1 MLSSG
6 CFLYFIQSLL
16 LLLTKGLV
24 WYRLFCHYRNAEV
37 QSVSALQRKK
47 QQSNPVCIGLRIGVE
62 GTFPINHFHP
72 RRDPDSHGA
81 TVRAACGRLQWC
93 VGAAGPSSPTGKETG
108 GSVRMDWLALWSI
121 WQPRCLC
128 PRETGCLIGVS
139 AALWMESTGQ
149 LSHCQKYNF
158 LCGWARC
165 CSLKPWPSGAGFS
178 GFPHPSWRATCQEP
192 VAHQTLSSW
201 SCLSSDIWVSISLS
215 FSLVLTY
222 PLYTSHFMY
231 PECGLV
237 LVFIP
242 SHEHTG
248 FPQPSS
254 TFHIHLVMR
263 KCVLWVY
270 CSVPAALYVGGLF
283 VLNF

>member
-6 CFLYFIQSLL
+6 CFLYFTQSLL

-37 QSVSALQRKK
+37 QSVSTLQRKK
-47 QQSNPVCIGLRIGVE
+47 HQSSPVCIGLRIGLE
-62 GTFPINHFHP
+62 GTFPVNHFHP
-72 RRDPDSHGA
+72 QSDPDSRGA

-93 VGAAGPSSPTGKETG
+93 VGAGGPSSPTGKETG
-108 GSVRMDWLALWSI
+108 GFVRMDWLALWSI
-121 WQPRCLC
+121 WAAQSLVPEGDRL
-128 PRETGCLIGVS
+128 CLIGVS
-139 AALWMESTGQ
+139 AALWMESAGQ
-149 LSHCQKYNF
+149 LSHSQKYNL

-165 CSLKPWPSGAGFS
+165 CSPKPWAVGLGSQGSPIPAG
-178 GFPHPSWRATCQEP
+178 GPTCQEP

-201 SCLSSDIWVSISLS
+201 SCLSSSDLWVSMSLS
-215 FSLVLTY
+215 FSLVLTH
-222 PLYTSHFMY
+222 PLYTSHFMC

-248 FPQPSS
+248 FSNLPPRFTS
-254 TFHIHLVMR
+254 I
-263 KCVLWVY
+263 
-270 CSVPAALYVGGLF
+270 
-283 VLNF
+283 